1 MNAGLRRAA
10 LPLLVLAGA
19 IGCGDATTTPN
30 PSDGGV
36 DTTVKHHPP
45 HVDPDTG
52 AVSPLETGLWMASA
66 TPSAVLRL
74 AADQLDATGARAP
87 ATAITTPSG
96 ALLTLVSV
104 AFDTDGSLWVA
115 GRDDSRLLR
124 FAPSALAG
132 GGERL
137 AATVIL
143 PNAGSVD
150 QPTGLAFDRQHR
162 LWVANNH
169 NGTLARFDR
178 EQLAAGGAVA
188 PAVVLTIGGRPTG
201 LAFDA
206 SGALWVSDHA
216 AVTIAK
222 FSAAQLEA
230 SGVGDTG
237 GRTAG
242 DRSLV
247 REPVRTRVRRGGK
260 PVDRQRGQCQHLGI
274 FPRTARGV
282 RGGGAGPL
290 DHGGRHHARRA
301 GGPRLRRRGQPL
313 GARRRIGADAIRT
326 REPRRRRRAAAE
338 RTAHHRGLH
347 RLLGRGL
354 LAPPRRAAAQ
364 LARPRATRARGNF
377 RQRVMHHEHT
387 FERPRRSPGAGS
399 RRAGRSRRPAQRR
412 PVADA
417 GSGRWPDGRRDR
429 PPRRQR
435 VPHRGSSSRR
445 ASRPARP

>member
-1 MNAGLRRAA
+1 MNARLRRAA

-19 IGCGDATTTPN
+19 IGCGDVTTTPN
-30 PSDGGV
+30 PSDGGA

-230 SGVGDTG
+230 SGVATPEVVLQATDHSFANPCGLAFDAAGNLWIANAGNASISVFSPGQLAASAAVVPARSITAAG
-237 GRTAG
+237 TTLGVPAGLAFDAAGNLWVLGAESVLTRFAPASLAG
-242 DRSLV
+242 DGEQPPSARL
-247 REPVRTRVRRGGK
+247 TIAGY
-260 PVDRQRGQCQHLGI
+260 
-274 FPRTARGV
+274 TAFW
-282 RGGGAGPL
+282 GAAFWP
-290 DHGGRHHARRA
+290 
-301 GGPRLRRRGQPL
+301 
-313 GARRRIGADAIRT
+313 
-326 REPRRRRRAAAE
+326 
-338 RTAHHRGLH
+338 
-347 RLLGRGL
+347 
-354 LAPPRRAAAQ
+354 
-364 LARPRATRARGNF
+364 
-377 RQRVMHHEHT
+377 
-387 FERPRRSPGAGS
+387 
-399 RRAGRSRRPAQRR
+399 RPAGL
-412 PVADA
+412 PLN
-417 GSGRWPDGRRDR
+417 
-429 PPRRQR
+429 
-435 VPHRGSSSRR
+435 
-445 ASRPARP
+445 